1 MVCLSGLPEWAKGML
16 AASTIRTGISLF
28 GSFPA
33 KSAIHSASVRSD
45 TAMAAGTSP
54 CCGCG
59 MPTAAAG
66 TPGTE
71 SKTSSM

>member
-16 AASTIRTGISLF
+16 SASTMRTGISFF

-54 CCGCG
+54 CGGCG

>member
-1 MVCLSGLPEWAKGML
+1 MVCLSGLPEWGKGML
-16 AASTIRTGISLF
+16 SVSTMRTGISFF

-33 KSAIHSASVRSD
+33 KSAIHFASVRSG

-59 MPTAAAG
+59 MPTTAAAD

-71 SKTSSM
+71 S